1 MSITFKVIAI
11 ILVLVGIFIPMA
23 FIINNKKIKKKYSI
37 IPIKIKNEVR
47 RGVYCRYWVI
57 NLYIGIHMTIVP
69 ILRFLLKKLIIRK

>member
-47 RGVYCRYWVI
+47 RGVYCRY
-57 NLYIGIHMTIVP
+57 
-69 ILRFLLKKLIIRK
+69 